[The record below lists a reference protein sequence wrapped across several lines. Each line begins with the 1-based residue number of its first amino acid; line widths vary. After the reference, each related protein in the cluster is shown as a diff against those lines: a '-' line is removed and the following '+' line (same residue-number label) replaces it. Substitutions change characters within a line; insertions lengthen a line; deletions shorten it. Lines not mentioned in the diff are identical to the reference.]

1 MKEKVMT
8 PQDASDSRFT
18 FGRASLLP
26 QEEMLEVGTKKKQLT
41 IGIPKEHQKYESRVA
56 LTPEAVDQLVN
67 TGHEV
72 LIESGAG
79 NAANY
84 SDTDYSEL
92 GGFIM
97 HQKAEVYQSDII
109 LKIAPLSLEE
119 IDLLKE
125 QQVVISSL
133 HLNSQTKQFIQK
145 LMHKKVTAIAFE
157 NIKDEHNCYPVVRS
171 MSAIAGN
178 TSILIAAEYLSNSRG
193 GKGVLLGGIPGITPA
208 EVVILGAGTAAE
220 SAVKAAL
227 GLGAHVKVFDN
238 SVHRL
243 RRLQN
248 NIGQQIYTSVFHRQ
262 VLERSLK
269 AADVLI
275 GAVYMIEKESRFMVT
290 EEMIKLMKKG
300 AVIVD
305 ISIDQGGCIETSECK
320 TQVDPVYT
328 KHGVIHYCVPNL
340 PSRVART
347 ASIAISNVF
356 APLLMNM
363 GEYGGL
369 QKYLKEHSGVRNGV
383 YIFNGILT
391 NNFIGKHFDI
401 PSQDIEFLMAA
412 F

>member
-1 MKEKVMT
+1 MMDT
-8 PQDASDSRFT
+8 SDSRFT
-18 FGRASLLP
+18 FGKANLMP
-26 QEEMLEVGTKKKQLT
+26 QEDMLEVETKKKQLT
-41 IGIPKEHQKYESRVA
+41 IGIPKEAQKYESRVA

-67 TGHEV
+67 QGHEV
-72 LIESGAG
+72 RIESGAG

-92 GGFIM
+92 GGFIVD
-97 HQKAEVYQSDII
+97 QKNEIYQSDII

-119 IDLLKE
+119 IDLLHE
-125 QQVVISSL
+125 RQMVISSL

-145 LMHKKVTAIAFE
+145 LLQKKVTAIAFE

-171 MSAIAGN
+171 MSTIAGN
-178 TSILIAAEYLSNSRG
+178 TSILIAAEYLGNASG
-193 GKGVLLGGIPGITPA
+193 GKGVMLGGVPGITPA

-220 SAVKAAL
+220 SAVRAAI
-227 GLGAHVKVFDN
+227 GLGANVRVFDN

-248 NIGQQIYTSVFHRQ
+248 NIGQRLYTSVFHRQ

-275 GAVYMIEKESRFMVT
+275 GAMYLIEKGPRFMVT
-290 EEMIKLMKKG
+290 EEMVKLMKKG

-305 ISIDQGGCIETSECK
+305 ISIDQGGCIETSECRS
-320 TQVDPVYT
+320 QVDPVYT
-328 KHGVIHYCVPNL
+328 KHGVIHCCIPNL

-356 APLLMNM
+356 MPLLINM

-369 QKYLKEHSGVRNGV
+369 QKYIRDNAGVRNGV
-383 YIFNGILT
+383 YILNGILT
-391 NNFIGKHFDI
+391 NHFIGKQFDI
-401 PSQDIEFLMAA
+401 PSQDMDLLMAA